1 MRQPTPAELEII
13 NSLLPGGGEPLTD
26 RDIIVETIVATD
38 NLISRSKSKWHKD
51 ALPELAE
58 LIVGLPFTLDHD
70 WDEVEKVIGR
80 VFAARVKK
88 YDTAPNRILK
98 ACGQQI
104 NNLQAIKDDGGYLTC
119 ECDVFIQIDSP
130 AVQAIKLGKIDRVSI
145 GGFDYQDLWC
155 PLCDLSFF
163 DKHCPHGVPDSWSW
177 DDDEDLAP
185 YYQRKDATDLGEIS
199 AVLIPNVPGAGIK
212 CC

>member
-13 NSLLPGGGEPLTD
+13 NLLLPGGGEPLTD
-26 RDIIVETIVATD
+26 RDIVVETIVATD
-38 NLISRSKSKWHKD
+38 NLVSRSKSKWHKE
-51 ALPELAE
+51 AFPQLAE

-88 YDTAPNRILK
+88 YPTAPDRILN
-98 ACGQQI
+98 ACGEKLS
-104 NNLQAIKDDGGYLTC
+104 NLQAIKADGGYLTC

-130 AVQAIKLGKIDRVSI
+130 AVQAIKLGKLDRVSI
-145 GGFDYQDLWC
+145 GGFDYNDLWC
-155 PLCDLSFF
+155 PLCDCSFF
-163 DKHCPHGVPDSWSW
+163 NKACAHGAPDPWS
-177 DDDEDLAP
+177 DRDDENIAP
-185 YYQRKDATDLGEIS
+185 YYERKDAYDLGEIS

>member
-13 NSLLPGGGEPLTD
+13 NLLLPGGGEPLTD

-38 NLISRSKSKWHKD
+38 NLISRSRSKWHKD
-51 ALPELAE
+51 ALLQLAE

-70 WDEVEKVIGR
+70 WDEVAKVIGR

-88 YDTAPNRILK
+88 YDTAPARILR

-104 NNLQAIKDDGGYLTC
+104 NNLQVIKADGGYITC

-145 GGFDYQDLWC
+145 GGFDYDDLWC

-163 DKHCPHGVPDSWSW
+163 DKHCPHGVPDSWHSY
-177 DDDEDLAP
+177 DDDELAP
-185 YYQRKDATDLGEIS
+185 YYQRKDVCDLGEIS

-212 CC
+212 HC